1 MALLTG
7 TGGGFADRGAVGP
20 ASQCG
25 EHLVPVES
33 GMSWGWE
40 QPFGLTSPRM
50 LKFCSLEQWCYSL
63 RYRPSAVTGWGG
75 CSINLGAGDMGDPAQ
90 RAAAGRGGLRA
101 PLCHVLPARALGH
114 MEAGGLGLEPCR
126 LGESG
131 E

>member
-1 MALLTG
+1 MVLFTEIPALCCHG
-7 TGGGFADRGAVGP
+7 VGRV
-20 ASQCG
+20 QC
-25 EHLVPVES
+25 VPY
-33 GMSWGWE
+33 
-40 QPFGLTSPRM
+40 
-50 LKFCSLEQWCYSL
+50 C
-63 RYRPSAVTGWGG
+63 
-75 CSINLGAGDMGDPAQ
+75 INLGAGDMGDPAQ

>member
-75 CSINLGAGDMGDPAQ
+75 CSVSPTALTWGQGTWGTPHSEQQPGAVAC
-90 RAAAGRGGLRA
+90 AL
-101 PLCHVLPARALGH
+101 LCAMSSQPGPSVTWRPVAL
-114 MEAGGLGLEPCR
+114 A
-126 LGESG
+126 
-131 E
+131 